1 MESAS
6 RLLTTSSMASTLA
19 RSRMDRPGPARRIR
33 FSARYAAVYAVSR
46 RANLSGGVG
55 ATMQPDEA
63 DAAGILPRALE
74 YAFELA
80 SQVLTGT
87 GLIAM
92 PPGLTAAPVER
103 GRPHRAHGG
112 GLDRAR

>member
-1 MESAS
+1 MFDSTASTAEVFDGICKPLVDHVFDGFNACSFAYGQTGSGKTYTIFGKVRS
-6 RLLTTSSMASTLA
+6 RLSV
-19 RSRMDRPGPARRIR
+19 R
-33 FSARYAAVYAVSR
+33 FLGERTHP
-46 RANLSGGVG
+46 GGVG

-87 GLIAM
+87 GLTAM
-92 PPGLTAAPVER
+92 PPGLTAAP
-103 GRPHRAHGG
+103 
-112 GLDRAR
+112 